1 MTNYLYEKLY
11 MKKVV
16 RLTESDLEKIVRR
29 VLSEQRI
36 EDRGRPIAGGKATFN
51 LENTFESGEY
61 KLNNSAELNKVE
73 NAIDSF
79 IKNNPESEIIA
90 TIKAGESKV
99 PNPKGFE
106 KEGSL
111 AQARANEVKKYFDS
125 KFPNLDFRDTDI
137 VIGTTDWDV
146 NKGKDHPDYQEQQFF
161 TITVDASGKPIQPNV
176 RIVPN
181 PTFAMD
187 ASGIVRFVGF
197 TDGTMFTFNRNDSTQ
212 EQFLRQFN
220 KSPEFNLFRE
230 NRIKLTQTC
239 NRYQT
244 MCEPVTYDKTKY
256 IPVNSQ
262 DVLNQFMNKVKG
274 EKLVFPIGV
283 QGQSL

>member
-1 MTNYLYEKLY
+1 
-11 MKKVV
+11 MKKVI

-29 VLSEQRI
+29 VLSEQRV
-36 EDRGRPIAGGKATFN
+36 EDRGKSTAGGKATFN

-61 KLNNSAELNKVE
+61 KLNNSAELSKVE
-73 NAIDSF
+73 SAIDSF
-79 IKNNPESEIIA
+79 LKKNPKSKIKS

-111 AQARANEVKKYFDS
+111 AQARANEVEKYFGS
-125 KFPNLDFRDTDI
+125 KFPKLRFGDYKI
-137 VIGTTDWDV
+137 VVGETPWDE
-146 NKGKDHPDYQEQQFF
+146 NKGKDHPDYKKEQFF
-161 TITVDASGKPIQPNV
+161 TITVDASGEPIQPNV

-230 NRIKLTQTC
+230 NRGKLTKTC

-244 MCEPVTYDKTKY
+244 MCERVTYDKTKY

-262 DVLNQFMNKVKG
+262 DVLNQLMNKVKS
-274 EKLVFPIGV
+274 EELAFPTGV

>member
-1 MTNYLYEKLY
+1 

-29 VLSEQRI
+29 IVQEQRI
-36 EDRGRPIAGGKATFN
+36 EDRGKPISGGKATFN
-51 LENTFESGEY
+51 LANTFESGQY
-61 KLNNSAELNKVE
+61 KLINSSDLSKVE
-73 NAIDSF
+73 KAIKSF
-79 IKNNPESEIIA
+79 IEKNPRNNIIA
-90 TIKAGESKV
+90 NIQAGESKV

-111 AQARANEVKKYFDS
+111 AQARADEVKKYFAS
-125 KFPNLDFRDTDI
+125 KFPKLNFGDI
-137 VIGTTDWDV
+137 EIVVGKTPWDE
-146 NKGKDHPDYQEQQFF
+146 NKGKDHPDYKKEQFF
-161 TITVDASGKPIQPNV
+161 TITVDASGQPIQPNV

-212 EQFLRQFN
+212 EQFLEQFN
-220 KSPEFNLFRE
+220 KSPEFNSFRE

-244 MCEPVTYDKTKY
+244 MCEPVTYDKAKY

-262 DVLNQFMNKVKG
+262 DVFNQLMNKVKS
-274 EKLVFPIGV
+274 EELVFPTGV

>member
-1 MTNYLYEKLY
+1 
-11 MKKVV
+11 MKKVI

-36 EDRGRPIAGGKATFN
+36 EDRGKPTAGAKATFK

-61 KLNNSAELNKVE
+61 KLNNSAELSKVE
-73 NAIDSF
+73 TAIESF
-79 IKNNPESEIIA
+79 LKKYPKSKITS

-111 AQARANEVKKYFDS
+111 AQARANEVEKYFGS
-125 KFPNLDFRDTDI
+125 KFPKLRFGDTDV
-137 VIGTTDWDV
+137 VIGTTDWDE
-146 NKGKDHPDYQEQQFF
+146 NKGKNHPEYKREQFF
-161 TITVDASGKPIQPNV
+161 IITVDASGEPIQPNV

-181 PTFAMD
+181 PTYAMD

-197 TDGTMFTFNRNDSTQ
+197 TDGTMFIFNRNDSTQ
-212 EQFLRQFN
+212 EQFLEQFN
-220 KSPEFNLFRE
+220 KSPEFNSFRD

-262 DVLNQFMNKVKG
+262 NVFNQLMDKVKS
-274 EKLVFPIGV
+274 EELVFPTGV